1 MPAILAMAYGSL
13 VGSSGAGEEML
24 LFHGLR
30 RELRIDAGG
39 AEEQE
44 LFDAVAPGRIDD
56 VEFDGEIVAEE
67 IGRIGGVGQNA
78 ADFGGGEEDVFGA
91 LGCKEMV
98 DGGAIGEVGLAACSC
113 YEIAV
118 ALGAEAAENRGAGE
132 AGRARDEARGGG
144 GHALVRKLA
153 AGGRRELQAGPA
165 EAAPE
170 PRKRKRGSCA
180 GAAGVRNP

>member
-1 MPAILAMAYGSL
+1 MEKFAARRARAPDHDLRAAFGFGFVDFAQQRGENVRVLQIEVIAGAVEIRRHQRNRVESILRAVGLAELDAGDFGDGVRL
-13 VGSSGAGEEML
+13 VGGLKRAGEEML

-30 RELRIDAGG
+30 RVLGIDAGG

-78 ADFGGGEEDVFGA
+78 ADFGGREEDVFGA

-98 DGGAIGEVGLAACSC
+98 DGGAIGEVGLAACSS
-113 YEIAV
+113 
-118 ALGAEAAENRGAGE
+118 L
-132 AGRARDEARGGG
+132 
-144 GHALVRKLA
+144 
-153 AGGRRELQAGPA
+153 
-165 EAAPE
+165 
-170 PRKRKRGSCA
+170 
-180 GAAGVRNP
+180 